1 MQPINRIKPLT
12 GIIITVFLT
21 CATVISSSNPCRANN
36 SYIDITEYGADF
48 TGKENSSHLVNRL
61 IDSLSRS
68 NGGTIFFPAGNY
80 LCGPIILKSNVSLFT
95 DAGATIHFSDNFDD
109 YLPMVPSRWEG
120 VRVRNFKSP
129 IYAID
134 AENISIKGKGHF
146 DGNGQKWWDTWF
158 EVSRN
163 NLQGTKWQQIFQQEN
178 DTLLAGNEYI
188 SGMHNFLRP
197 AMVMFYNCKRI
208 EIEGVSFSNPPFWTI
223 SPTFSENITIN
234 NITIT
239 NPAHSPNTDGI
250 NPSSCKNVRISNCHI
265 SVGDDCIVLKSGRDA
280 DGRDAGISTENV
292 TITNCTMLDGHGGVV
307 IGSEMSG
314 GVKRVTISNCVFEGT
329 DRGIRLKTMRGRGGV
344 VEHVRVSN
352 IVMKNI
358 VKEGIMINMRY
369 HPTPVEPVSERTPSF
384 RNIHFSNINILDS
397 KKGIAFYGL
406 EEQNVEDVT
415 FTDFSIKSE
424 EGISAAY
431 AQNLIFDNIRLSCNN
446 STPLTLANCKKVE
459 INQYRVME
467 PVENTTA
474 ITLQNCNTV
483 KITDCFQPGKIEV
496 FCKAD
501 TASKNIYIMN
511 NLLPGAQSITGNKPE
526 ENFILFN
533 NHK

>member
-1 MQPINRIKPLT
+1 MQTISRIKSLT
-12 GIIITVFLT
+12 GIIITIILT
-21 CATVISSSNPCRANN
+21 CTTVIFSSNTCRANN

-48 TGKENSSHLVNRL
+48 TGKINSSHLINRL
-61 IDSLSRS
+61 IDSLSNS

-95 DAGATIHFSDNFDD
+95 DAGAIIHFSDNFDD

-120 VRVRNFKSP
+120 VRVRNFISP

-158 EVSRN
+158 DISRKN
-163 NLQGTKWQQIFQQEN
+163 VTGTKWQKIFREEN
-178 DTLLAGNEYI
+178 EAMLAGNEYMQ
-188 SGMHNFLRP
+188 GMHNFHRP
-197 AMVMFYNCKRI
+197 AMVMFYHCKRI

-280 DGRDAGISTENV
+280 DGRDVGIPTENV

-314 GVKRVTISNCVFEGT
+314 DVKRVTISNCVFEGT

-344 VEHVRVSN
+344 VEHIRVSN
-352 IVMKNI
+352 IVMKDI

-369 HPTPVEPVSERTPSF
+369 HPTPIEPVSERTPVF
-384 RNIHFSNINILDS
+384 RNIHFSNINILDA
-397 KKGIAFYGL
+397 KQGIAFYGL
-406 EEQNVEDVT
+406 EEQNIEDVT
-415 FTDFSIKSE
+415 FTDFSIQSE
-424 EGISAAY
+424 KGISAAY
-431 AQNLIFDNIRLSCNN
+431 AKKLIFDNIRLNCENN
-446 STPLTLANCKKVE
+446 KPFSLTNCQNVE

-474 ITLQNCNTV
+474 ITLLNCNTV
-483 KITDCFQPGKIEV
+483 KITGCFQPEKIAF
-496 FCKAD
+496 FCKID
-501 TASKNIYIMN
+501 TACKNIYTMN

-526 ENFILFN
+526 ENLILFN
-533 NHK
+533 NYK